1 MTPIPEPPF
10 HRADKAWEGLQTLT
24 VRIQFVGGCGA
35 QRLCRGVEASRVRVR
50 LKLRLGLARQGNEIQ
65 LEERRR
71 RERRREKS
79 ERRRGRRRFLYLS
92 LHVLRAHVF

>member
-1 MTPIPEPPF
+1 M
-10 HRADKAWEGLQTLT
+10 
-24 VRIQFVGGCGA
+24 
-35 QRLCRGVEASRVRVR
+35 RVR
-50 LKLRLGLARQGNEIQ
+50 LELRLGLARQGNEIQ

-71 RERRREKS
+71 RRERRRERS

>member
-1 MTPIPEPPF
+1 M
-10 HRADKAWEGLQTLT
+10 
-24 VRIQFVGGCGA
+24 
-35 QRLCRGVEASRVRVR
+35 RVR
-50 LKLRLGLARQGNEIQ
+50 LELRLGLARQGNEIQ

-71 RERRREKS
+71 RERRRERS